1 MALLQKIKAKLGFG
15 SNSTDHDGGETTVTV
30 EKDADG
36 EDDSST
42 VDDGTTAETAESA
55 DHAESADAVGV
66 DTEPEPVD
74 DGESGETDDVDT
86 TDAEPADDT
95 PANAAD
101 PDDDA
106 DATDADATD
115 AKAADADATDTD
127 EPAVE
132 SDGDPVE
139 GIKGIGPAYSER
151 LSEMGIHSVADL
163 AAADPADVAEGAK
176 VGEKRAATWIQ
187 RAEEF

>member
-55 DHAESADAVGV
+55 DTVESADAVGV

-74 DGESGETDDVDT
+74 DGESGEADDVDT

-101 PDDDA
+101 PDGDA
-106 DATDADATD
+106 DVTD
-115 AKAADADATDTD
+115 AKAADADATDTN

-151 LSEMGIHSVADL
+151 LAEMGIHSVADL